1 MPIANADLVE
11 RPASPEIPTE
21 LPFPPVTKSHILNC
35 SYHSWYPKYRSL
47 TPKARLISLSQ
58 PFLSY
63 LRADG
68 IRLPPGDHAPTDSWD
83 NDPSDGEE
91 DTEEN
96 IDPSREWQD
105 IHQKIKDTIA
115 ELKGSVM
122 PKLNWSAPKDAT
134 WIAATNSMECNTAN
148 DIYLLLKSSDF
159 VTHDLE
165 QVFDDCEDDSE
176 SESENQSGSEEGSE
190 DNTLSKIPYHL
201 ILRKTVPNF
210 NPALE
215 FRCFVRSRH
224 LLCICQRDL
233 NHFSFLP
240 PLIPKLCS
248 LIQEFFEKNLQKSF
262 PDESFAFDVYIPEPY
277 KRVWLIDVNPWAP
290 RTDPL
295 LFSWLEIL
303 NMRGA
308 EHGNVVPEVEEGV
321 VRLYLNDDGSLDH
334 GAREHGA
341 ISSGQNGHNRS
352 IHWDGLLDED
362 PGSEDEHE
370 EDEEEDDDIFTP
382 EFRLVNRDDPEA
394 YSFNTPQYS
403 AHKLPKDVVDASAD
417 GEVGLREFMA
427 TWREIVARRE
437 REEKEEDDGDGAED

>member
-1 MPIANADLVE
+1 
-11 RPASPEIPTE
+11 
-21 LPFPPVTKSHILNC
+21 
-35 SYHSWYPKYRSL
+35 
-47 TPKARLISLSQ
+47 
-58 PFLSY
+58 
-63 LRADG
+63 
-68 IRLPPGDHAPTDSWD
+68 
-83 NDPSDGEE
+83 
-91 DTEEN
+91 
-96 IDPSREWQD
+96 
-105 IHQKIKDTIA
+105 
-115 ELKGSVM
+115 M

-176 SESENQSGSEEGSE
+176 SESENQSGSEEGCE

-277 KRVWLIDVNPWAP
+277 KRVWLIDINPWAP

-321 VRLYLNDDGSLDH
+321 VRLYLNDIGSLDH
-334 GAREHGA
+334 GAREDGA
-341 ISSGQNGHNRS
+341 ISSSQNGHNRP

-362 PGSEDEHE
+362 PGSEDGHE
-370 EDEEEDDDIFTP
+370 EDEEEEEDIFTP

-417 GEVGLREFMA
+417 GEAGLREFMA
-427 TWREIVARRE
+427 TWREIVAKRE
-437 REEKEEDDGDGAED
+437 REEQEEDDVDGAED